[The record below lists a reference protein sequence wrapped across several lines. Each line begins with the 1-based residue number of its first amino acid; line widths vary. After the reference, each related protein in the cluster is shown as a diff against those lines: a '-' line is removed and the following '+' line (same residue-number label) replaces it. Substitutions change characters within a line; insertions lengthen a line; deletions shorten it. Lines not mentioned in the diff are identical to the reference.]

1 MVELHGWLSISETYE
16 DEDNYEEVEIDSIMQ
31 EVKRIVADKDSVE
44 IEYKNG
50 VPFISTLICTN
61 HRTPEIDLVI
71 NTYKLVS
78 ETATGSYGLIYIRDD
93 EDSVHHNEFQI
104 YIFKK
109 GECHYKVDNDLSPC
123 IPEVE
128 NGDCYAG

>member
-1 MVELHGWLSISETYE
+1 MIELHGWLSISETYE
-16 DEDNYEEVEIDSIMQ
+16 DEDNYEKAVLDSVMQ
-31 EVKRIVADKDSVE
+31 EVKKIVADNDSVE

-50 VPFISTLICTN
+50 VPFISTLICSN

-71 NTYKLVS
+71 NTYKLIS
-78 ETATGSYGLIYIRDD
+78 ETATGSYGMIYIRDD
-93 EDSVHHNEFQI
+93 EDSVHYNEFQI

-123 IPEVE
+123 VPEVE
-128 NGDCYAG
+128 NGDCNAR

>member
-1 MVELHGWLSISETYE
+1 MVELHGWLSISEIYE
-16 DEDNYEEVEIDSIMQ
+16 DEDNYEKAELDSVMQ
-31 EVKRIVADKDSVE
+31 KVKKIVADNNSVE

-50 VPFISTLICTN
+50 LPFITTLICTN
-61 HRTPEIDLVI
+61 HHNPELDMVI

-78 ETATGSYGLIYIRDD
+78 ETATGSYGMIYIRDD
-93 EDSVHHNEFQI
+93 EDSVHYNEFQI

-109 GECHYKVDNDLSPC
+109 GECRFKVDNDLSPC

-128 NGDCYAG
+128 NGDCYA